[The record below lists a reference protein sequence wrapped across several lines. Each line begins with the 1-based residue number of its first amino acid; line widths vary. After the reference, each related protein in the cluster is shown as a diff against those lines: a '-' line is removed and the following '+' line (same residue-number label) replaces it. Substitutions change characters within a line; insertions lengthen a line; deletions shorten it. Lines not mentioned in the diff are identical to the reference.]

1 MSEIY
6 KKYATEYDKLVTAED
21 YQNNLTEELLNKIE
35 WDKKIVYEAGI
46 GTGRLSK
53 IYIDK
58 IEKLYGFDREAHMLN
73 RCKKNLKK
81 YSDKIVLNV
90 GENENLPLV
99 KNKAHIFIEGWSF
112 GHTIVENNNDIQST
126 TVKLLNNINQITTD
140 NSVKILIETLGTN
153 VKDPE
158 INNTDLIEF
167 YSLLEEEY
175 AFVKTIVK
183 TDYKFN
189 DYREAAQII
198 SFFFGEEM
206 KDKVLESKSAVVPE
220 YTGIWIKSKM

>member
-73 RCKKNLKK
+73 RCKENLKK
-81 YSDKIVLNV
+81 YAEKIVLNV

-189 DYREAAQII
+189 DYREAAQIMG
-198 SFFFGEEM
+198 FFFGEEM

-220 YTGIWIKSKM
+220 YTGIWIKSI